1 MDPTTQRMMMSS
13 TGGQLG
19 IEWEDKS
26 IHLSDGA
33 GGIVGN
39 LTDVDLCGGV
49 FIAVGTSATLLR
61 STNGIAWTKVSPP
74 IGTSATT
81 SFTAIAYNPTLGRI
95 VVTSTDGVI
104 YSDNGGVSWTTAL
117 SGFRLND
124 VAFGNSRFVAV
135 GGNQAGTSYIYYSTD
150 GVSWTSATPPSG
162 VVENLIGVAYGTP
175 SGVAGGRWVA
185 IGNGTSSAGARYIF
199 SNDTG
204 VTWTN
209 ITLTTSD
216 EVTGITWAGG
226 SVNLYVVAGFTI
238 STVAPFVRTSA
249 AGNAAFPTVYTNSA
263 QIGARITNTLEY
275 LNSTLVLLGFNNQV
289 VTSTNGTTWTVAQG
303 EMTSDSDAYGI
314 TYSSGLSRYVFVGR
328 TATTLTGSLLAPTAA
343 ASLWYSSSLLR
354 SGATYV
360 YDGASLYGA
369 VYVPSLNKYFVSGN
383 GGKIFSST
391 NFSNWT
397 GKYLSQPIDVKAFF
411 FDGTRII
418 AGGTGGGSNYIFSS
432 TDGTTW
438 TQNYSGGTPQS
449 MAGGF
454 YGGYFASTTT
464 HVIYGGELG
473 GSFTG
478 KLWYSSNGT
487 SWSTMTPASSY
498 YYSGLYTNDPNVA
511 PLAFFG
517 SFASYSILSTQPL
530 NIDLATDPA
539 STVGFFEEIP
549 RANVGGAIGLGTSL
563 RVTGIAYMQEQNL
576 GDTKL
581 VYLVNRVASSVPT
594 PYVISTTVYSS
605 VYANGNTGSASQL
618 NAITI
623 APPSGTLVAVG
634 GQTVSNY
641 SIPYI
646 QTSADSLTWTQRATP
661 GSTTY
666 RSALLGAVYTN
677 NRYIAVGV
685 NGVVL
690 VSQL

>member
-61 STNGIAWTKVSPP
+61 STDGIAWTKVSPP

-135 GGNQAGTSYIYYSTD
+135 GGNGSGTSYIYYSTN
-150 GVSWTSATPPSG
+150 GTSWTSATPPAG

-175 SGVAGGRWVA
+175 SSVAGGRWVA

-209 ITLTTSD
+209 ITLTTTD
-216 EVTGITWAGG
+216 EVNGITYAGG
-226 SVNLYVVAGFTI
+226 SINLYVVSGSTI
-238 STVAPFVRTSA
+238 SSGAPFVRTSA
-249 AGNAAFPTVYTNSA
+249 AGNAAFPTVYTNTA
-263 QIGARITNTLEY
+263 QIGTRVTITLEY

-289 VTSTNGTTWTVAQG
+289 VTSTNGTTWTVAQA

-328 TATTLTGSLLAPTAA
+328 SSTTFSGDLLAATSG

-360 YDGASLYGA
+360 YDGTPLYGA

-391 NFSNWT
+391 DFSNWT
-397 GKYLSQPIDVKAFF
+397 GKYLSQPIDIKAFF

-418 AGGTGGGSNYIFSS
+418 AGGTGAGSNYIFSS

-449 MAGGF
+449 MVGGF

-464 HVIYGGELG
+464 HVIYGGENTG
-473 GSFTG
+473 TG

-487 SWSTMTPASSY
+487 SWSTMTPSSSI

-517 SFASYSILSTQPL
+517 SRESFSVSPTGLK
-530 NIDLATDPA
+530 IDLATDPA
-539 STVGFFEEIP
+539 SSVGFFETIP
-549 RANVGGAIGLGTSL
+549 AANTGGALTSGTSL
-563 RVTGIAYMQEQNL
+563 KVTGIAYVQEQNI
-576 GDTKL
+576 GDTKI
-581 VYLVNRVASSVPT
+581 VYLVNRIASSVPT
-594 PYVISTTVYSS
+594 PYVVSTTAYSY

-618 NAITI
+618 NAVTI

-634 GQTVSNY
+634 GQTVSGY

-646 QTSADSLTWTQRATP
+646 QTSADSLTWTQRVTP

-666 RSALLGAVYTN
+666 RSALLGVVYTN